1 MLSINLVENW
11 SQLVWCR
18 ALDHPNQLAAE
29 TWEVDS
35 ENGPH
40 VRTFWV
46 VSVVGTDSKDIQ

>member
-35 ENGPH
+35 ENGPN
-40 VRTFWV
+40 VPRFWV
-46 VSVVGTDSKDIQ
+46 VSAVGTDSKDIQ